1 MEKFEIENG
10 ELIKYNDFDKDEV
23 VIIPEGV
30 TVIKEEAFEFS
41 DIYIK
46 ELIINDQITA
56 KEVQVID
63 QNAQSLG
70 TKSINEA
77 LELAYENDLDLVMVS
92 PNAVPPVCKIM
103 DYGKY
108 RFDQMKKEK
117 ESKKNQKA
125 METKEIRV
133 TPNIETHD
141 FEFKSKNIKKFLANG
156 DKVKIT
162 VRFRGREVNNSAM
175 GEKVLNKFV
184 EELSD
189 VANLDKK
196 PVLEGRNMSI
206 ILSPK
211 K

>member
-1 MEKFEIENG
+1 M
-10 ELIKYNDFDKDEV
+10 
-23 VIIPEGV
+23 
-30 TVIKEEAFEFS
+30 
-41 DIYIK
+41 IYIK
-46 ELIINDQITA
+46 ELSINDQITA

-63 QNAQSLG
+63 QNSQSLG
-70 TKSINEA
+70 TKPIKEA
-77 LELAYENDLDLVMVS
+77 LELAYDSDLDLVQVS
-92 PNAVPPVCKIM
+92 PNTVPPVCKIM

-117 ESKKNQKA
+117 ESKKNQKS
-125 METKEIRV
+125 MEVKEIRV

-141 FEFKSKNIKKFLANG
+141 FEFKAKNIKKFLANG

-162 VRFRGREVNNSAM
+162 VRFRGREVNNSAL

-184 EELSD
+184 EELEE
-189 VANLDKK
+189 VASLEKK
-196 PVLEGRNMSI
+196 PILEGRNMFI

>member
-1 MEKFEIENG
+1 
-10 ELIKYNDFDKDEV
+10 
-23 VIIPEGV
+23 
-30 TVIKEEAFEFS
+30 
-41 DIYIK
+41 
-46 ELIINDQITA
+46 
-56 KEVQVID
+56 
-63 QNAQSLG
+63 
-70 TKSINEA
+70 
-77 LELAYENDLDLVMVS
+77 MVS

>member
-1 MEKFEIENG
+1 MSK
-10 ELIKYNDFDKDEV
+10 
-23 VIIPEGV
+23 VINLSNTFKIFFMWIGLLLSRSNFFYERM
-30 TVIKEEAFEFS
+30 
-41 DIYIK
+41 IYIK
-46 ELIINDQITA
+46 ELSINDQITA

-184 EELSD
+184 EELSE

>member
-1 MEKFEIENG
+1 MWIGLLLSRSNFFYERM
-10 ELIKYNDFDKDEV
+10 
-23 VIIPEGV
+23 
-30 TVIKEEAFEFS
+30 
-41 DIYIK
+41 IYIK

-117 ESKKNQKA
+117 ESKKNQKT